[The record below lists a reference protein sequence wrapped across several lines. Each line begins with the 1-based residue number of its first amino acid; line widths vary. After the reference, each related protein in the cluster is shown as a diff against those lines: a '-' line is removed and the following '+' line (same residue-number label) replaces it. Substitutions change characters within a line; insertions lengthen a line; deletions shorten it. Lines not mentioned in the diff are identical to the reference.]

1 MKEIWESC
9 ESLTIEV
16 GNLEVFM
23 MKKKGRVAV
32 GGGVQL
38 GYSQTG
44 LKQHCTHTHTSTTSV
59 NSKASML

>member
-23 MKKKGRVAV
+23 MKKKGRVI
-32 GGGVQL
+32 Q
-38 GYSQTG
+38 
-44 LKQHCTHTHTSTTSV
+44 
-59 NSKASML
+59 